1 MTAHLPGPHD
11 RVMSRTAT
19 TRRRSAPRER
29 RQLHGRHS
37 VRQAPR
43 HPPVQRSTLLALTV
57 GALGVVFG
65 DIGTSPLYALQ
76 IVYSLDGGVVR
87 PTAAGVY
94 GVVSLV
100 FWAITLIVSVKYI
113 AFVMRADNKGEG
125 GILALTALV
134 QRAMASA
141 AVRSTLLVSLGVLGA
156 ALFYGDSVI
165 TPAISVLS
173 AVEGL
178 KVAAPGL
185 SHLAM
190 PLALVLLTGLFAIQR
205 SGTGVVGRVFGP
217 VMVLWFVAIGA
228 IGAREVA
235 AHPDIVRGLAPSYA
249 IAFIVDHPFVAFVAM
264 GAVMLAITGAE
275 ALYADMGH
283 FGRRPIRRAWFW
295 LVFPALTL
303 NYLGQSGL
311 VLRKPAAIE
320 SPFFL
325 LVPHWAGFPMVVLAT
340 AATVIASQAV
350 ISGAF
355 SMSRQA
361 VELGFLPRVT
371 VRHTS
376 EHAAGQIY
384 VPVVN
389 WTLFFAV
396 TAVVIGFG
404 SSERLGSAYGVAVS
418 GTFLITTVLFLA
430 MARWRWHWPTWKL
443 AIGAAIFVPIEG
455 TFLAANLSKVHHG
468 GWLSLVIAGGL
479 YLLMTTWHRGSQ
491 IVNVNHTRQ
500 AGPLREFVAE
510 LHAMNPP
517 LARVPGTAV
526 FLNRSKETT
535 PLALRANVEHNHV
548 LHERVVI
555 LHLESVDI
563 PRVDDGDRVTVDD
576 LGFDDDA
583 IAHVTA
589 RFGFKEQPNVPLALR
604 LAMEKGLEC
613 EIDTDGPTYIV
624 SRTIVRTTDAP
635 GMSRWRKRLYAVGH
649 NAADPVDYFRLPLER
664 TVVMGSQIPL

>member
-1 MTAHLPGPHD
+1 
-11 RVMSRTAT
+11 
-19 TRRRSAPRER
+19 
-29 RQLHGRHS
+29 
-37 VRQAPR
+37 
-43 HPPVQRSTLLALTV
+43 
-57 GALGVVFG
+57 VVFG
-65 DIGTSPLYALQ
+65 DIGTSPLYTLQ

-87 PTAAGVY
+87 PTPAGVY
-94 GVVSLV
+94 GVVSLI
-100 FWAITLIVSVKYI
+100 FWAVTLIVSVKYI
-113 AFVMRADNKGEG
+113 AFVMRADNEGEG

-134 QRAMASA
+134 QRATAGVAARSA
-141 AVRSTLLVSLGVLGA
+141 LLVSLGVFGA

-178 KVAAPGL
+178 KVTAPAL

-205 SGTGVVGRVFGP
+205 WGTGVVGRVFGP
-217 VMVLWFVAIGA
+217 VMVLWFAAIGA
-228 IGAREVA
+228 LGAHEVA
-235 AHPDIVRGLAPSYA
+235 AHPEIVRGLAPRYA
-249 IAFIVDHPFVAFVAM
+249 VAFIVDRPGVAFVAM

-295 LVFPALTL
+295 LAFPALTL

-311 VLRKPAAIE
+311 VLRRPAAIE

-325 LVPHWAGFPMVVLAT
+325 LLPHWSRIPMVALAT
-340 AATVIASQAV
+340 AATLIASQAV

-361 VELGFLPRVT
+361 VQLGFLPRVT

-389 WTLFFAV
+389 WTLFIAV
-396 TAVVIGFG
+396 AAVVVGFG
-404 SSERLGSAYGVAVS
+404 SSERLGSAYGLAVS

-430 MARWRWHWPTWKL
+430 VARWRWQWPTWKL
-443 AIGAAIFVPIEG
+443 ATGAAVFLPLEG

-468 GWLSLVIAGGL
+468 GWLSLAIACGV
-479 YLLMTTWHRGSQ
+479 YLLMTTWHRGRQ
-491 IVNVNHTRQ
+491 IVNVNQARQ

-510 LHAMNPP
+510 LHAMSPP

-526 FLNRSKETT
+526 FLNRDKETT
-535 PLALRANVEHNHV
+535 PLALRANVEYNHV
-548 LHERVVI
+548 LHERIVI
-555 LHLESVDI
+555 LTVESADT
-563 PRVDDGDRVTVDD
+563 PRVDDRDRVTIDD

-604 LAMEKGLEC
+604 AATQAGLEC
-613 EIDTDGPTYIV
+613 EIDTDGPTYVV
-624 SRTIVRTTDAP
+624 SRSVVHVTDAP

-649 NAADPVDYFRLPLER
+649 NAADPVDYFRLPFER
-664 TVVMGSQIPL
+664 TIVIGSEVPL

>member
-1 MTAHLPGPHD
+1 
-11 RVMSRTAT
+11 
-19 TRRRSAPRER
+19 
-29 RQLHGRHS
+29 
-37 VRQAPR
+37 
-43 HPPVQRSTLLALTV
+43 
-57 GALGVVFG
+57 VVFG
-65 DIGTSPLYALQ
+65 DIGTSPLYTLQ

-87 PTAAGVY
+87 PTPAGVY
-94 GVVSLV
+94 GVVSLI
-100 FWAITLIVSVKYI
+100 FWAVTLIVSVKYI
-113 AFVMRADNKGEG
+113 AFVMRADNEGEG

-134 QRAMASA
+134 QRATAGVAARSA
-141 AVRSTLLVSLGVLGA
+141 LLVSLGVFGA

-178 KVAAPGL
+178 KVTAPAL

-205 SGTGVVGRVFGP
+205 WGTGVVGRVFGP
-217 VMVLWFVAIGA
+217 VMVLWFAAIGA
-228 IGAREVA
+228 LGAHEVA
-235 AHPDIVRGLAPSYA
+235 AHPEIVRGLAPRYA
-249 IAFIVDHPFVAFVAM
+249 VAFIVDRPGVAFVAM

-295 LVFPALTL
+295 LAFPALTL

-311 VLRKPAAIE
+311 VLRRPAAIE

-325 LVPHWAGFPMVVLAT
+325 LLPHWSRIPMVALAT
-340 AATVIASQAV
+340 AATLIASQAV

-361 VELGFLPRVT
+361 VQLGFLPRVT

-389 WTLFFAV
+389 WTLFIAV
-396 TAVVIGFG
+396 AAVVVGFG
-404 SSERLGSAYGVAVS
+404 SSERLGSAYGLAVS

-430 MARWRWHWPTWKL
+430 VARWRWQWPTWKL
-443 AIGAAIFVPIEG
+443 ATGAAVFLPLEG

-468 GWLSLVIAGGL
+468 GWLSLAIACGV
-479 YLLMTTWHRGSQ
+479 YLLMTTWHRGRQ
-491 IVNVNHTRQ
+491 IVNVNQARQ

-510 LHAMNPP
+510 LHAMSPP

-526 FLNRSKETT
+526 FLNRDKETT
-535 PLALRANVEHNHV
+535 PLALRANVEYNHV
-548 LHERVVI
+548 LPERIVI
-555 LHLESVDI
+555 LTVESADI
-563 PRVDDGDRVTVDD
+563 PRVDDGDRVTIDD

-589 RFGFKEQPNVPLALR
+589 RFGFNEQPNVPLALR
-604 LAMEKGLEC
+604 AAMQAGLEC
-613 EIDTDGPTYIV
+613 EIDTDGPTYVV
-624 SRTIVRTTDAP
+624 SRTVVHVTDAP

-649 NAADPVDYFRLPLER
+649 NAADPVDYFRLPFER
-664 TVVMGSQIPL
+664 TIVIGSEVPL

>member
-1 MTAHLPGPHD
+1 
-11 RVMSRTAT
+11 
-19 TRRRSAPRER
+19 
-29 RQLHGRHS
+29 
-37 VRQAPR
+37 
-43 HPPVQRSTLLALTV
+43 
-57 GALGVVFG
+57 VVFG
-65 DIGTSPLYALQ
+65 DIGTSPLYTLQ

-87 PTAAGVY
+87 PTPAGVY
-94 GVVSLV
+94 GVVSLI
-100 FWAITLIVSVKYI
+100 FWAVTLIVSVKYI
-113 AFVMRADNKGEG
+113 AFVMRADNEGEG

-134 QRAMASA
+134 QRATAGVAARSA
-141 AVRSTLLVSLGVLGA
+141 LLVSLGVFGA

-178 KVAAPGL
+178 KVTAPAL

-205 SGTGVVGRVFGP
+205 WGTGVVGRVFGP
-217 VMVLWFVAIGA
+217 VMVLWFAAIGA
-228 IGAREVA
+228 LGAHEVA
-235 AHPDIVRGLAPSYA
+235 AHPEIVRGLAPRYA
-249 IAFIVDHPFVAFVAM
+249 VAFIVDRPGVAFVAM

-295 LVFPALTL
+295 LAFPALTL

-311 VLRKPAAIE
+311 VLRRPAAIE
-320 SPFFL
+320 NPFFL
-325 LVPHWAGFPMVVLAT
+325 LLPHWSRIPMVALAT
-340 AATVIASQAV
+340 AATLIASQAV

-361 VELGFLPRVT
+361 VQLGFLPRVT

-389 WTLFFAV
+389 WTLFIAV
-396 TAVVIGFG
+396 AAVVVGFG
-404 SSERLGSAYGVAVS
+404 SSERLGSAYGLAVS

-430 MARWRWHWPTWKL
+430 VARWRWQWPTWKL
-443 AIGAAIFVPIEG
+443 ATGAAVFLPLEG

-468 GWLSLVIAGGL
+468 GWLSLAIACGV
-479 YLLMTTWHRGSQ
+479 YLLMTTWHRGRQ
-491 IVNVNHTRQ
+491 IVNVNQARQ

-510 LHAMNPP
+510 LHAMSPP

-526 FLNRSKETT
+526 FLNRDKETT
-535 PLALRANVEHNHV
+535 PLALRANVEYNHV
-548 LHERVVI
+548 LHERIVI
-555 LHLESVDI
+555 LTVESADT
-563 PRVDDGDRVTVDD
+563 PRVDDRDRVTIDD

-604 LAMEKGLEC
+604 AATQAGLEC
-613 EIDTDGPTYIV
+613 EIDTDGPTYVV
-624 SRTIVRTTDAP
+624 SRTVVHVTDAP

-649 NAADPVDYFRLPLER
+649 NAADPVDYFRLPFER
-664 TVVMGSQIPL
+664 TIVIGSEVPL